1 MRLPR
6 VVKTGLMA
14 GLMVLG
20 GTSISLTQG
29 IAPNP
34 RVLMDAAFI
43 EETRDWLAN
52 DIVAMSIEAQNARY
66 AGLDL
71 AAIEALDQQWRA
83 EREVD
88 DQPLIAAKVSNPL
101 STYLLRIQAG
111 TLGLYTEIFVVDAVG
126 LNVGQSAI
134 TSDYWQ
140 GDEAKFQETF
150 PNGPQAVF
158 IDEAEWDD
166 ERRIWRAQLNLSIAD
181 ESGTRAIGAA
191 TVEVNLTELQRRRA
205 GS

>member
-1 MRLPR
+1 MQITQAARAGFL
-6 VVKTGLMA
+6 A

-20 GTSISLTQG
+20 GSSTALTQG

-34 RVLMDAAFI
+34 RALLDTAFV
-43 EETRDWLAN
+43 EETRGWLSNA
-52 DIVAMSIEAQNARY
+52 IVSMSVEAQNQRHRNLGQAEI
-66 AGLDL
+66 D
-71 AAIEALDQQWRA
+71 ALDQQWRA
-83 EREVD
+83 EREVN
-88 DQPLIAAKVSNPL
+88 DQPLIAATVSNPL
-101 STYLLRIQAG
+101 STYLLRMQAS
-111 TLGLYTEIFVVDAVG
+111 TLGLYTEIFIVDAVG
-126 LNVGQSAI
+126 LNVGQSAV

-158 IDEAEWDD
+158 IDEAEWDED
-166 ERRIWRAQLNLSIAD
+166 RRIWRAQLNLSIPN
-181 ESGTRAIGAA
+181 ESGNQAIGAA

>member
-181 ESGTRAIGAA
+181 ESGARAIGAA

>member
-34 RVLMDAAFI
+34 RVLMDTAFI
-43 EETRDWLAN
+43 EETRGWLAN
-52 DIVAMSIEAQNARY
+52 AIVAMSIEAQNARY

-71 AAIEALDQQWRA
+71 DAIEALDQQWRA

>member
-140 GDEAKFQETF
+140 GDEVKFQETF
-150 PNGPQAVF
+150 PNGPQAIF

-181 ESGTRAIGAA
+181 ESGARAIGAA

>member
-1 MRLPR
+1 
-6 VVKTGLMA
+6 
-14 GLMVLG
+14 MVLG

-181 ESGTRAIGAA
+181 ESGARAIGAA